1 LVFKDSWDVQDE
13 KWSVIREKSRNSF
26 PVSMIGQT
34 GPWLLDK

>member
-26 PVSMIGQT
+26 PVSMTGQT